1 MIETIKEYLVKIGF
15 KADTDGA
22 DKAQKAMDGIQK
34 NAARLM
40 TALKALA
47 VGGTLQ
53 KIVGFFTDMAR
64 QDLQFQRLARQM
76 WTTRENA
83 EAVNR
88 SLEVMGASLQDLW
101 FSPELAQQFMQLR
114 REALGMQAP
123 EELQGQLK
131 EVRSILFE
139 VQRFRLTL
147 QYLGQWVAFFFLTY
161 MERPLAKLKKTI
173 HDDTDDLQKNI
184 PTAANKIG
192 QALAALFR
200 LVLAFLE
207 LTHKAWD
214 ALPKDIIAGLLA
226 IGATAKMISAGP
238 VGILIGLLLTALA
251 LYEDYQ
257 TWKDGGVSLFDWGK
271 AEGSLARLKEIWD
284 DFKED
289 FGGSWETF
297 QGGID
302 RLTDGVGDLFEALGG
317 WDTVAALFEGFLSTI
332 NWLVDSVGKLAGAL
346 GEVFGWI
353 SKIIKAIDDVSG
365 WISQGVP
372 EGSTGANFLQGTQLA
387 DINSIVNP
395 QRAAGASSTKT
406 QTNNINI
413 YSSDPATAGQAVAD
427 ETNGMAAWFD
437 GAVTPAY

>member
-83 EAVNR
+83 EAINR

-123 EELQGQLK
+123 EELRGQLK

-139 VQRFRLTL
+139 IQRFRLTL

-192 QALAALFR
+192 QALAGTGKLF
-200 LVLAFLE
+200 
-207 LTHKAWD
+207 
-214 ALPKDIIAGLLA
+214 
-226 IGATAKMISAGP
+226 
-238 VGILIGLLLTALA
+238 
-251 LYEDYQ
+251 
-257 TWKDGGVSLFDWGK
+257 GVSGACSEKFVTDWIRRGVNYMCMNFDFNY
-271 AEGSLARLKEIWD
+271 I
-284 DFKED
+284 
-289 FGGSWETF
+289 
-297 QGGID
+297 
-302 RLTDGVGDLFEALGG
+302 
-317 WDTVAALFEGFLSTI
+317 
-332 NWLVDSVGKLAGAL
+332 
-346 GEVFGWI
+346 
-353 SKIIKAIDDVSG
+353 VSG
-365 WISQGVP
+365 AKNVMQTSHAV
-372 EGSTGANFLQGTQLA
+372 LDQLG
-387 DINSIVNP
+387 
-395 QRAAGASSTKT
+395 RA
-406 QTNNINI
+406 
-413 YSSDPATAGQAVAD
+413 Y
-427 ETNGMAAWFD
+427 
-437 GAVTPAY
+437 